1 MKSEKLNIYVID
13 SNGDKRTFPLGRLA
27 VEINEW
33 SYSAERMGN
42 FPSITAKFSHIDYL
56 GEEEWSGDEF
66 IELNGCKFFA
76 KQPPIPSK
84 SNEDIRYTYD
94 IEFVSDK
101 EKLNHV
107 LFFDCVTERTQFQ
120 FKDRFRTNN
129 TTFSFYGELNEAVDR
144 LNDSLYY
151 SGLYDNNAESG
162 FKFVLDDG
170 IESETKE
177 VSFEN
182 VYIKDAIEQISD
194 SFNVPYYWEGN
205 VCHFGS
211 YANKVEIPLEYG
223 KDKGLLGITIS
234 PNDDEVITKITG
246 QGSTENIPF
255 YYPNLNQYGNPLF
268 KTEDGDGGEG
278 YMDGK
283 VDIDPDVLEFQRK
296 EKKYSYPIR
305 IALCRYDGNVVD
317 TKSWMKVWCGLP
329 FGEDSREIKDSF
341 HNNTSVVFPKEY
353 IQEST
358 EKDSN
363 MVYISSQGV
372 SGSTSDST
380 TDGSVNTTSV
390 NTNKTRVMSVGFLL
404 SWDISFQNKRN
415 VVEYTFYHNAFSFN
429 CCKGEKLGFSNLN
442 ISIDKDNNNWKWI
455 KNPILGDGKFL
466 ESETSA
472 LSTDDS
478 VARMLNA
485 YYYETVNDQQVLRV
499 HCGGIE
505 MYDPII
511 LNTRVYY
518 GLQKDMIGG
527 FDRSK
532 CKHINVYSGIN
543 NTVEI
548 KEDGKYIFV
557 YEVRVQFSYMLSRTF
572 YQTFCEYYNTSD
584 PNVLRQAVISCDI
597 KLDVVHWIN
606 RHFFPSNSSFYDKDY
621 LYGLFYHYIHF
632 PAIPNMG
639 ISEKDFYD
647 FLFCEP
653 LEKHGIT
660 FSGNLPSHYT
670 ATLQKKFDYDVNKLQ
685 FVDDFDKIDNLD
697 GAPKIIFDGEYE
709 RIQTSTALMPSIYYE
724 SKGAERFFKAQNNT
738 HKDEEGNYLVFENEF
753 DEKFPREH
761 FYTDEEI
768 KPSIREI
775 KNKEGQYIG
784 EIADIAFDE
793 KDSDITRDTSNGEK
807 EYVHSYFYIKLRKF
821 DGDYGFNIFT
831 NALENGTM
839 TINMVSGNCNGCSFE
854 INGSQPRNVNGKYV
868 FDNFV
873 QTTDKGKLVKSTDI
887 EDTDCGYYGDY
898 FGNDALTWQQ
908 DTTKNEVWI
917 AVKKDLNTFGV
928 IMPNA
933 TNNYRPQIG
942 DKFVI
947 TNVKFPVQ
955 YLREAEKRL
964 DASLLN
970 YMFENNAFGSDFS
983 VTLSR
988 IYLEQHKELADSLTE
1003 NSLVTIRHNGVD
1015 REFFISSINIKNG
1028 SDVLQEV
1035 SIELSDDIRLIE
1047 KVKGGDLDEKL
1058 NSTFEKNFYK
1068 FRDKIASDTV
1078 VEEAIYSKANQTFVS
1093 KSGEEDVRG
1102 EKTFTNGI
1110 RFNADF
1116 RISADGEAFIKSA
1129 GVPDFLDG
1137 LLGSGWKIWRD
1148 DSGKSHLTVDNITV
1162 RDSFTVTELLIE
1174 RIKSVGG
1181 SIVVSA
1187 ANGKISEI
1195 VGDEETQR
1203 YRISFENGINTFV
1216 ENDLLRCATFVG
1228 GSQSRSYWVRVSEA
1242 DSNYVWVDYSE
1253 FTGSKPLVGDECV
1266 LMGNVL
1272 DESRQSFINITAAND
1287 GKPRIDIY
1295 NCVSGKTTEGAL
1307 KTRLG
1312 ALDGIT
1318 DSVFPEDN
1326 QPNGYGLYSNNA
1338 WLHGTFI
1345 LKNGDDV
1352 QTLFQIL
1359 SGKVES
1365 TIDSIRGEVSQDK
1378 SILYNTSF
1386 LRGFEGWKAEGTS
1399 LFFTSSGR
1407 FIYGN
1412 SKPLSYMVHG
1422 ARLCREDDRAVL
1434 YIRNGAIIQSAETF
1448 ATKPTLTQVDEDGEI
1463 KVRPISVYYSFMYK
1477 ASEDCDCKVLMEG
1490 ADASINA
1497 KDEVFTP
1504 IVDNFTLYKSDEWTK
1519 VSGELKYNG
1528 SGSFKVSILNGKGAY
1543 VYNLV
1548 LGTDSADILAARYR
1562 TLFAQ
1567 SDRLITLSAA
1577 AFDKDEKALS
1587 ESGIV
1592 IQSNIAEIF
1601 SQNEEARAS
1610 IITIINEDE
1619 SEIQLSANQ
1628 IKLEGYTTINGGFV
1642 VDNQGTISAV
1652 NATFTNCSVVNS
1664 TVSGNFTSENKEYGN
1679 VVSIG
1684 DNASEFSMT
1693 APVSIN
1699 ADTLKPVDG
1708 TKYRKVFTTSFG
1720 SLTRAFISGNVISTR
1735 YAWSEWYGKLNYMN
1749 IGDGYGYYV
1758 GQRKPPEDGS
1768 VIYQQ
1773 WSHLN
1778 YDSLVVVNDTSESTS
1793 QTTIQAGAVS
1803 ILDAN
1808 GNASLTTKG
1817 LTIKGSKG
1825 RVRITDVGIE
1835 ILDASGNVT
1844 KTILFSKILTN

>member
-13 SNGDKRTFPLGRLA
+13 ANGEKRTFPLERLA

-56 GEEEWSGDEF
+56 GEEEWSGNEF

-84 SNEDIRYTYD
+84 NNEDIRYTYD

-120 FKDRFRTNN
+120 FKDRYRTNN

-268 KTEDGDGGEG
+268 KTEDGDGGDG

-283 VDIDPDVLEFQRK
+283 IDIDPDVLEFQRK

-317 TKSWMKVWCGLP
+317 TKSWLKVWCGLP

-380 TDGSVNTTSV
+380 TDGRVNTTSV

-404 SWDISFQNKRN
+404 SWDKSFQNKRN

-429 CCKGEKLGFSNLN
+429 CCKGEKIGFSNLN

-472 LSTDDS
+472 LNTDDS
-478 VARMLNA
+478 VARMRNA

-499 HCGGIE
+499 HCGGIK
-505 MYDPII
+505 MYDPKI
-511 LNTRVYY
+511 LNTTVYY

-532 CKHINVYSGIN
+532 CKHIGVYSGIN

-548 KEDGKYIFV
+548 EEDGKYIFV
-557 YEVRVQFSYMLSRTF
+557 YEVSVEFSYMLTYTF
-572 YQTFCEYYNTSD
+572 PQTFCEIYND
-584 PNVLRQAVISCDI
+584 LVPNKLEQAVISVDI

-606 RHFFPSNSSFYDKDY
+606 RHFFPSNSSFYNKDY
-621 LYGLFYHYIHF
+621 LYGLFYHYIHI
-632 PAIPNMG
+632 PAIPDMG

-660 FSGNLPSHYT
+660 FSDNLPSHYA

-685 FVDDFDKIDNLD
+685 FVDDFEKIENLD

-753 DEKFPREH
+753 DEKFPREY

-775 KNKEGQYIG
+775 KNKEGHYIG

-793 KDSDITRDTSNGEK
+793 KDSDITRNTSNGDK

-821 DGDYGFNIFT
+821 DGDYWFNIFT

-873 QTTDKGKLVKSTDI
+873 QTTDKGKLVKSTNVK
-887 EDTDCGYYGDY
+887 DTDEGYYGDY
-898 FGNDALTWQQ
+898 FGNEALTWQQ

-983 VTLSR
+983 VNLSR

-1003 NSLVTIRHNGVD
+1003 NSLVTIRHNGID

-1047 KVKGGDLDEKL
+1047 KVKGGELDEKL

-1078 VEEAIYSKANQTFVS
+1078 VEEAIYSKASQTFVS
-1093 KSGEEDVRG
+1093 KSGEEDVSG

-1195 VGDEETQR
+1195 VGDEEAQR

-1295 NCVSGKTTEGAL
+1295 NGVSGKTTDGAL
-1307 KTRLG
+1307 KTRIG

-1318 DSVFPEDN
+1318 DSVFPEDK

-1359 SGKVES
+1359 NGKVES

-1378 SILYNTSF
+1378 SILYNTAF
-1386 LRGFEGWKAEGTS
+1386 TNGFDGWITEGAS
-1399 LFFTSSGR
+1399 IFFTASGK
-1407 FIYGN
+1407 FIFGN
-1412 SKPLSYMVHG
+1412 SKPLTYMQSG

-1434 YIRNGAIIQSAETF
+1434 YVRNGVIKQRAETF
-1448 ATKPTLTQVDEDGEI
+1448 VNKPTLTEVEEDGVM
-1463 KVRPISVYYSFMYK
+1463 KVRPISVYYAFMYK
-1477 ASEDCDCKVLMEG
+1477 ASSDCECRVFMEG
-1490 ADASINA
+1490 STASINA

-1504 IVDNFTLYKSDEWTK
+1504 QSETITLYKSNGWQK
-1519 VSGELKYNG
+1519 ASGELKYNG
-1528 SGSFKVSILNGKGAY
+1528 TGSFCVSISNGSGAY
-1543 VYNLV
+1543 IYNLV

-1577 AFDKDEKALS
+1577 AFDKDDNALA
-1587 ESGIV
+1587 ESGLV
-1592 IQSNIAEIF
+1592 IQSNFAEIF
-1601 SQNEEARAS
+1601 SGNDKVQAS
-1610 IITIINEDE
+1610 ISTSVKDTVDGAISTIH
-1619 SEIQLSANQ
+1619 LSASQ
-1628 IKLEGYTTINGGFV
+1628 ISLEGFTTVNGGFI
-1642 VDNQGTISAV
+1642 VDDDGNIEAQ
-1652 NATFTNCSVVNS
+1652 NANFENCSVVNS
-1664 TVSGNFTSENKEYGN
+1664 NVSGTFTSESVEFGN
-1679 VVSIG
+1679 IVKIEE
-1684 DNASEFSMT
+1684 NASAISMT
-1693 APVSIN
+1693 APLKI
-1699 ADTLKPVDG
+1699 DTDTKKPVVG
-1708 TKYRKVFTTSFG
+1708 TKTRKIFTTSFG
-1720 SLTRAFISGNVISTR
+1720 SRVDGEDATR
-1735 YAWSEWYGKLNYMN
+1735 YAWSEWYGEHGYMN
-1749 IGDGYGYYV
+1749 IGYGYGYFV
-1758 GQRKPPEDGS
+1758 AQTKPNESSPT
-1768 VIYQQ
+1768 YQQ
-1773 WSHLN
+1773 WAHLD
-1778 YDSLVVVNDTSESTS
+1778 YDKLVVANETSTTS
-1793 QTTIQAGAVS
+1793 SQVTITAGAIS
-1803 ILDAN
+1803 ILEN
-1808 GNASLTTKG
+1808 GDVAELTTAG
-1817 LTIKGSKG
+1817 LTLKGANG

-1835 ILDASGNVT
+1835 ILDASDNVT
-1844 KTILFSKILTN
+1844 KTILFSKILTS